1 MATYKTYPGEHGGRS
16 FFRRLLPTTPPPAK
30 EQTVMTPESDG
41 LLTFGLLPEGKR
53 NYGSFSISIVIN
65 LAILLAAILFTLA
78 RVHEVMLPVQPTA
91 LVYVAPPKPIAPPPV
106 MHMVAPPPVPHVEPK
121 PILPPAPV
129 KVQAPKPAPVMHK
142 AAPKPQP
149 APAPKPRVIPH
160 VEPKPKVG
168 LFATATAMTHRI
180 EHEAV
185 HLGSFGSPEGAHQNQ
200 QQRTVA
206 VVGAFGQPSANRND
220 PRFAHVR
227 NVSFG
232 SSESASQNSF
242 HGRVNTSGFG
252 SSAFAGHSNTG
263 TAHVSQ
269 PSFGGGMFGGHGSQL
284 AAAKLLTTPIVVLA
298 KPLPQY
304 TALAR
309 AHHIQGDVLLRVRFN
324 ADGRVEVLGVVQS
337 LPEGLDQ
344 QAIAAAER
352 IRFRPA
358 TRGGHPVSVVDII
371 RISFQMT

>member
-1 MATYKTYPGEHGGRS
+1 MATYKTYPGEHGNRS
-16 FFRRLLPTTPPPAK
+16 FFRRLISPEPPELQEKTVIPPT
-30 EQTVMTPESDG
+30 SDG
-41 LLTFGLLPEGKR
+41 LLTFGLLPEERR
-53 NYGSFSISIVIN
+53 NYSSFSISVVIN
-65 LAILLAAILFTLA
+65 LSILLAAIFFTLA
-78 RVHEVMLPVQPTA
+78 RVHEVMIPAQPTA
-91 LVYVAPPKPIAPPPV
+91 LVYVTPPKPIAPPPII
-106 MHMVAPPPVPHVEPK
+106 HIEAPPPVPHVEPK

-142 AAPKPQP
+142 ETPKPQP
-149 APAPKPRVIPH
+149 APKPHVVPH

-168 LFATATAMTHRI
+168 LFASAEAMSHKI

-200 QQRTVA
+200 PQRAVA
-206 VVGAFGQPSANRND
+206 VVGAFGQPSANHND
-220 PRFAHVR
+220 QRFARVR

-232 SSESASQNSF
+232 SNEPASQNSF

-252 SSAFAGHSNTG
+252 SSAFAGHSNTA

-269 PSFGGGMFGGHGSQL
+269 PSFGGSMFGGHGSQL
-284 AAAKLLTTPIVVLA
+284 DAAKLMTTPIVVLA

-304 TALAR
+304 TTLAR
-309 AHHIQGDVLLRVRFN
+309 AHHIQGDVLLRVRFT

-337 LPEGLDQ
+337 LPDGLDQ
-344 QAIAAAER
+344 QATAAAER

-358 TRGGHPVSVVDII
+358 TRGGNPVSVVDII